1 MAPLTIEQI
10 KACKAKKNTQSTPS
24 LQEPVAETPL
34 RGGRQEVMAEQED
47 ETSEVHADMSR
58 GKRPCVEEEKE
69 VEVLDAAHVAP
80 SSAIVVNEWRSILRS
95 TTGEGEICPIWDRRF
110 SFPKEID
117 NVLVA
122 KVDEEKVRS
131 LGLAGTCRAVQAY
144 SGWSIALARSIETQF
159 RQVAKEMML
168 AERVASGQERIVELE
183 TALKTTEAHAAAGE
197 ILKLE
202 QKLSRAE
209 VALVRAEV

>member
-1 MAPLTIEQI
+1 M
-10 KACKAKKNTQSTPS
+10 
-24 LQEPVAETPL
+24 
-34 RGGRQEVMAEQED
+34 MAEQED

-58 GKRPCVEEEKE
+58 GKHPCVEEEKE

-110 SFPKEID
+110 SFPKEIN

-168 AERVASGQERIVELE
+168 AECVASGQERIVELE
-183 TALKTTEAHAAAGE
+183 TALKTTEAQAAAGE